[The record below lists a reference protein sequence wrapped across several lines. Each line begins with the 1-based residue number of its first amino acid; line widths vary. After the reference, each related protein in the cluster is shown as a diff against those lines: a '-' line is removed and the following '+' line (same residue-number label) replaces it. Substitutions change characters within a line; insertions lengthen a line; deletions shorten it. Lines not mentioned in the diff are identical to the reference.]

1 MYVEYFTWKFV
12 DYEET
17 YIYNTLHTSLQ
28 DIDMDYL
35 VATDIESILEIAG
48 ISMEKLAEELNVSR
62 VTISNWVNHRTAI
75 SEANMAEFYRFA
87 YRKGIR
93 LNKIKEQFYRE
104 DMVGEDEVLL
114 FHGAKAKIEGELRLD
129 MNKRINDF
137 GNGFYCG
144 ESLEQSAMFVSNQK
158 DSSLY
163 MLKFLPAD
171 LRSKRYM
178 VDREWM
184 LTVAFHRGKLE
195 GFKDSNLVTQLKK
208 SMEGI
213 DYIVAPIADNRMF
226 EIIDQFIDGEIT
238 DIQCQHCISAT
249 NLGLQ
254 YVFLTEK
261 ALSNITLLERCYL
274 SDLEKEA
281 YLTARHESFSINQDK
296 VKLARKQYRNQG
308 EYIEDILK

>member
-1 MYVEYFTWKFV
+1 
-12 DYEET
+12 
-17 YIYNTLHTSLQ
+17 
-28 DIDMDYL
+28 MDYL
-35 VATDIESILEIAG
+35 VTTDIESILEIAG
-48 ISMEKLAEELNVSR
+48 ISMEKLAAELNVSR
-62 VTISNWVNHRTAI
+62 VTISNWVNQRTTI
-75 SEANMAEFYRFA
+75 SETNMAELYRFA

-104 DMVGEDEVLL
+104 DMVRENEVLL
-114 FHGAKAKIEGELRLD
+114 FHGAKTRIEGELRID

-144 ESLEQSAMFVSNQK
+144 ESLEQSAAFVSNQK

-163 MLKFLPAD
+163 MLKFQPAD

-184 LTVAFHRGKLE
+184 LTVAFYRGRLE
-195 GFKDSNLVTQLKK
+195 EFKDSTVVTQLKK

-238 DIQCQHCISAT
+238 DIQCQHCLSAT
-249 NLGLQ
+249 NLGMQ

-261 ALSNITLLERCYL
+261 ALSHITLLERCYL

-281 YLTARHESFSINQDK
+281 YLTARHESFGINHDK

>member
-1 MYVEYFTWKFV
+1 
-12 DYEET
+12 
-17 YIYNTLHTSLQ
+17 
-28 DIDMDYL
+28 MDYL
-35 VATDIESILEIAG
+35 VTTDIESILEIAG
-48 ISMEKLAEELNVSR
+48 ISMEKPAAELNVSR
-62 VTISNWVNHRTAI
+62 VTISNWVNQRTTI
-75 SEANMAEFYRFA
+75 SETNMAELYRFA

-104 DMVGEDEVLL
+104 DMVGENEVLL
-114 FHGAKAKIEGELRLD
+114 FHGAKTWIEGELRID

-144 ESLEQSAMFVSNQK
+144 ESLEQSAAFVSNQK

-163 MLKFLPAD
+163 MLKFQPAD

-184 LTVAFHRGKLE
+184 LTVAFHRGRLE
-195 GFKDSNLVTQLKK
+195 EFKDSTVVTQLKK

-238 DIQCQHCISAT
+238 DIQCQHCLSAT
-249 NLGLQ
+249 NLGMQ

-261 ALSNITLLERCYL
+261 ALSHITLLERCYL
-274 SDLEKEA
+274 SVLEKEA
-281 YLTARHESFSINQDK
+281 YLTARHESFGINQDK